1 MTDSSSVKNME
12 RKKPQDLNELQEDIA
27 THPERGMLD
36 GEAVVNF
43 ENVDLQFSIP
53 KETYRML
60 LEIAGARGFNKTQ
73 IFLDAFSRYIS
84 DAGNIALIEHWQAT
98 KVEKHGVARGVIRS
112 KVFGA
117 YKRVGRDRTLRTK
130 KNEL

>member
-1 MTDSSSVKNME
+1 ME
-12 RKKPQDLNELQEDIA
+12 RKKPQIQNELEQDVA

-43 ENVDLQFSIP
+43 NLVDLQFNIP

-73 IFLDAFSRYIS
+73 VFLDAFSRYIS
-84 DAGNIALIEHWQAT
+84 DSGNIALVEHWQKIKA
-98 KVEKHGVARGVIRS
+98 EKHAVSTEEIRS
-112 KVFGA
+112 KVFGC
-117 YKRVGRDRTLRTK
+117 YKRVGRDRRLRTEK
-130 KNEL
+130 DK

>member
-1 MTDSSSVKNME
+1 ME
-12 RKKPQDLNELQEDIA
+12 RKKPQDLNELEEDIA
-27 THPERGMLD
+27 THPDRGMLD

-43 ENVDLQFSIP
+43 DSVDLQFNIP

-73 IFLDAFSRYIS
+73 VFLDAFSRYIS

-98 KVEKHGVARGVIRS
+98 KAEKHGVPKVVIRS
-112 KVFGA
+112 KVFGV
-117 YKRVGRDRTLRTK
+117 YKRVGRDRSLRTK
-130 KNEL
+130 KTEG